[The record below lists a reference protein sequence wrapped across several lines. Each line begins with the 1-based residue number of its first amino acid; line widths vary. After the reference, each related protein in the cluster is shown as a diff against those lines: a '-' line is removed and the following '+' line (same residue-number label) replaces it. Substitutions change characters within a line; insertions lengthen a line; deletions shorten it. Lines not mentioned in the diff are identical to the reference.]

1 MILSNLWSP
10 EEAEQCSRNSPP
22 RRDIPLT
29 LTNPHRNEKSR
40 QSTFSLAGFIASGES
55 SLLCPSVVVVGHG
68 LFDSK
73 CVNQATETRNLLVS
87 LFDGLKAYETK
98 AWACNMPCP
107 KRKKKLLSRVH
118 GHSYVTLLSGGKK
131 NTSFKRIQQQQK
143 KMEAA
148 AFWMPIQRWYLEI
161 HPGSHH
167 FISKVSQE
175 NHPCF
180 NHPNLW
186 QDFDVQKAAAQ

>member
-1 MILSNLWSP
+1 MQHAVP
-10 EEAEQCSRNSPP
+10 EK
-22 RRDIPLT
+22 
-29 LTNPHRNEKSR
+29 EKKTTV
-40 QSTFSLAGFIASGES
+40 QGPW
-55 SLLCPSVVVVGHG
+55 SLLRHLVVWG
-68 LFDSK
+68 
-73 CVNQATETRNLLVS
+73 E
-87 LFDGLKAYETK
+87 
-98 AWACNMPCP
+98 
-107 KRKKKLLSRVH
+107 
-118 GHSYVTLLSGGKK
+118 KK

>member
-1 MILSNLWSP
+1 MVTPTSP
-10 EEAEQCSRNSPP
+10 CC
-22 RRDIPLT
+22 L
-29 LTNPHRNEKSR
+29 
-40 QSTFSLAGFIASGES
+40 
-55 SLLCPSVVVVGHG
+55 
-68 LFDSK
+68 
-73 CVNQATETRNLLVS
+73 
-87 LFDGLKAYETK
+87 
-98 AWACNMPCP
+98 
-107 KRKKKLLSRVH
+107 
-118 GHSYVTLLSGGKK
+118 GGKK